1 MRKNQ
6 AILLTTIFVLG
17 IFTGLMTD
25 LVGLS
30 SGESDL
36 EKELNLANEN
46 IKWLNENI
54 TSMREAERTKFI
66 RLNLRLGELSNL
78 ISERRGVWITTA
90 FENDAPVYYDSNVVT
105 IAQIICGTDSM
116 RPTFD
121 CSDKVIVYEPEFN
134 HINERDIIIFKER
147 LTPLCNRYT
156 GERIIHRII
165 EVKEMDGEIVFET
178 KGDGNNLSDNC
189 LVKFEDIT
197 YKVIGIIYD
206 GKI

>member
-17 IFTGLMTD
+17 TFTGLMTD

-147 LTPLCNRYT
+147 STPLCNRYT

-165 EVKEMDGEIVFET
+165 EVQEMDGEIVFET

>member
-6 AILLTTIFVLG
+6 AILLTIIFVLG

-54 TSMREAERTKFI
+54 TSMKEAERTKFI
-66 RLNLRLGELSNL
+66 KLNLRLGELSNL
-78 ISERRGVWITTA
+78 IAERRGVWITTA

-105 IAQIICGTDSM
+105 IAQVICGTDSM
-116 RPTFD
+116 KPTFD

-147 LTPLCNRYT
+147 LTPLCDRYT
-156 GERIIHRII
+156 GERIIHRIK
-165 EVKEMDGEIVFET
+165 EVQDMDGETVFET

>member
-6 AILLTTIFVLG
+6 AILLTIIFVLG

-78 ISERRGVWITTA
+78 IAERRGVWITTA

-165 EVKEMDGEIVFET
+165 EVQEMDGEIVFET

-197 YKVIGIIYD
+197 YKVICIIYD